1 MAFYLRGALVEFV
14 PTGLIPVP
22 NVIVFQYNPETMTHT
37 WTQPDAE
44 KAGLNKTTENPLAV
58 AGNPGESF
66 SFTLFLDAADTIA
79 DGAAS
84 AGLAA
89 ASGVYTRLAAL
100 EMLLFP
106 SAATTGKLLGTVTAK
121 TGSPSGA
128 SLSEGQATPANTPNT
143 AGGSK
148 KQQVPANVL
157 NTVLFVWG
165 LRRIVP
171 VRVTALTVTERLYDR
186 ALNPTHA
193 EAQISLQ
200 VLTADELENDT
211 ADLARLARA
220 ANAYSQGL
228 RLTLAAA
235 NAVSAAETVVGMLPI

>member
-1 MAFYLRGALVEFV
+1 MASYLRGALVEFL

-44 KAGLNKTTENPLAV
+44 KAEPNRCTETPLAV
-58 AGNPGESF
+58 AGDPGESF

-79 DGAAS
+79 DGAPS

-106 SAATTGKLLGTVTAK
+106 SAATTGGLLGTVTAK
-121 TGSPSGA
+121 IGSLLGA
-128 SLSEGQATPANTPNT
+128 SRSQEQAVPANT
-143 AGGSK
+143 
-148 KQQVPANVL
+148 L

-165 LRRIVP
+165 VRRIVP
-171 VRVTALTVTERLYDR
+171 VRVTALTVTERLYDSK
-186 ALNPTHA
+186 LNPTHA
-193 EAQISLQ
+193 EAQITLR
-200 VLTADELENDT
+200 VLTANELVHDT
-211 ADLARLARA
+211 ADLAPLARA

-228 RLTLAAA
+228 RETLAEA
-235 NAVSAAETVVGMLPI
+235 NSGNPAAESIVGMLPR